1 MSSFFL
7 EFAAVFVIIFLVS
20 YTLSYFKQPILIGY
34 ILGGIF
40 LGPLFF
46 DILSSSGYYQIFSH
60 IGIAFLLFLVGLH
73 LNIKLIKDVGL
84 PSILTGVGQ
93 ILITMFFSILL
104 TTFLGFEFITSVII
118 AVGLSFSS
126 TIVIVK
132 LLSDKNALE
141 TLYGK
146 ISLGFLLVQD
156 FVAVLVLLL
165 INSFIALS
173 GGGET
178 SLVFLKLFLA
188 MLIAVALFFITK
200 PLLKFFFKKNHNSEV
215 LFLFS
220 IAWCLGIASL
230 YDLLGFSLEIG
241 ALIAGAALASTNL
254 HYEISARI
262 KPLRDFFIILF
273 FIVLGSEMFS
283 STIDFSEISSNS
295 EKLSLVASELMSIL
309 PLALSLSLL
318 VCIGNPIIVFL
329 IMTALKYTP
338 RIAFN
343 AGLAVSQIS
352 EFSLIIALLAFQSG
366 IIDSGVIS
374 LLTLVM
380 LLTITI
386 SSYMFYHSDELY
398 AFFSPMLKR
407 VNKHKFNHDEKIE
420 SGLEVIISGLSR
432 SQEHH
437 MERIWRNFHHVTI
450 VENNQKNYQ
459 DMKKR
464 GFPVVFGDMSNVEFI
479 SEFDM
484 SSIKLCISLHQDE
497 ETSIMLVENI
507 RKINNKGVII
517 VSAESEAVA
526 YQLYV
531 KGADYVIIPNHV
543 HHEKAFSMIEDLLTS
558 KDRKKKLK
566 DEHIKF
572 LKDVLD

>member
-1 MSSFFL
+1 
-7 EFAAVFVIIFLVS
+7 
-20 YTLSYFKQPILIGY
+20 
-34 ILGGIF
+34 
-40 LGPLFF
+40 
-46 DILSSSGYYQIFSH
+46 
-60 IGIAFLLFLVGLH
+60 
-73 LNIKLIKDVGL
+73 
-84 PSILTGVGQ
+84 
-93 ILITMFFSILL
+93 
-104 TTFLGFEFITSVII
+104 
-118 AVGLSFSS
+118 
-126 TIVIVK
+126 
-132 LLSDKNALE
+132 NALE

-156 FVAVLVLLL
+156 FVAVIVLLL

-178 SLVFLKLFLA
+178 SFVFLKLFLA
-188 MLIAVALFFITK
+188 MLVAIGLFFITK

-398 AFFSPMLKR
+398 AFFSPLLKR

-437 MERIWRNFHHVTI
+437 LERIWRNFHHVTI

-558 KDRKKKLK
+558 KDKKKKLK

-572 LKDVLD
+572 LKEVLD

>member
-7 EFAAVFVIIFLVS
+7 EFAAVFVLIFIVS
-20 YTLSYFKQPILIGY
+20 YLLSYFKQPILIGY

-46 DILSSSGYYQIFSH
+46 DVLSSSGYYQIFSH

-73 LNIKLIKDVGL
+73 LNIKLIKDVGV
-84 PSILTGVGQ
+84 PAVLTGVGQ
-93 ILITMFFSILL
+93 ILITMFFSILI
-104 TTFLGFEFITSVII
+104 TTFLGFDFVTSVII

-165 INSFIALS
+165 INSFIALN
-173 GGGET
+173 GGGDT
-178 SLVFLKLFLA
+178 TIVFLKLFLS
-188 MLIAVALFFITK
+188 MVLAVALFFITK

-283 STIDFSEISSNS
+283 STIDFSEIDSKT
-295 EKLSLVASELMSIL
+295 EKLSLVSQELLNIL

-318 VCIGNPIIVFL
+318 VVIGNPIIVFL

-338 RIAFN
+338 RVAFN

-374 LLTLVM
+374 LLTLIM
-380 LLTITI
+380 LLTITM
-386 SSYMFYHSDELY
+386 SSYIFYHSDQLY
-398 AFFSPMLKR
+398 ALFSPILKR
-407 VNKHKFNHDEKIE
+407 INKHKFNHDENIG
-420 SGLEVIISGLSR
+420 SGLEVLISGLSK

-437 MERIWRNFHHVTI
+437 LEKIRNKFTHVTI
-450 VENNQKNYQ
+450 VENNQKNYLE
-459 DMKKR
+459 MKKK
-464 GFPVVFGDMSNVEFI
+464 GLPVVFGDMSNVEFI

-484 SSIKLCISLHQDE
+484 TTLKLCISLHQDE

-517 VSAESEAVA
+517 VAAESEALA

-543 HHEKAFSMIEDLLTS
+543 HHEKAFSLIEDLLTN
-558 KDRKKKLK
+558 KDQKKKLK
-566 DEHIKF
+566 NDHIRF